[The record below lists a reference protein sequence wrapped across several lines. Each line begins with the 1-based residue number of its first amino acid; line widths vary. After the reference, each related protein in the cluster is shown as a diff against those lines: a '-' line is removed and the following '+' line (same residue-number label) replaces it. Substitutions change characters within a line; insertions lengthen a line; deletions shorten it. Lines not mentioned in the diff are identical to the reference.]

1 MKGPI
6 SHEGYEQRYKYQE
19 FVKQY
24 LTEQNI
30 PLKPWEA
37 VRPLYLRYRARCLKL
52 QPETYE
58 QFLNL
63 CTFKSSRKTKYD
75 IKGELKEDAQVGWEK
90 KDKKEATGSRDV
102 ICRLR
107 KEYKLNYKAPPKKED
122 FELDVDYRLAYKDW
136 SYLKYALADY
146 EAVKSLIEEFENGQ
160 HTAAVGDNNH
170 DLLLNYPWL
179 IKYALRCLSGVYPAE
194 CFPEVL
200 NDYKE
205 ELQEL
210 LNKQREAYSKSESE
224 TILNDLTKYALGG
237 IKYDKRAKAICRNP
251 AERIEKSIRETH
263 RGFEKDES

>member
-63 CTFKSSRKTKYD
+63 CTFKSPRKTKYD
-75 IKGELKEDAQVGWEK
+75 IKGELKEGAQVGWEK
-90 KDKKEATGSRDV
+90 KDRKEATGSRDV

-107 KEYKLNYKAPPKKED
+107 EEYKLNYKAPPKKED

-146 EAVKSLIEEFENGQ
+146 EAVRALIEEFENGQ

-210 LNKQREAYSKSESE
+210 LNKQREAYSKSGRQD
-224 TILNDLTKYALGG
+224 ILNDL
-237 IKYDKRAKAICRNP
+237 KAYVQERN
-251 AERIEKSIRETH
+251 
-263 RGFEKDES
+263 